1 MLIFVCLLVDL
12 ILGFVTA
19 ISYEKQVD
27 SNSHRLSSLYYNEP
41 TKDSDLRIV
50 TCERTATC
58 LRIVTCE
65 FGSVSP
71 CVLMYVTNAFSQIKS
86 LVLLIFVTTIRSCN
100 I

>member
-1 MLIFVCLLVDL
+1 MRNRWTRTHIDYHLCI
-12 ILGFVTA
+12 T
-19 ISYEKQVD
+19 S
-27 SNSHRLSSLYYNEP
+27 EP

-50 TCERTATC
+50 TCERIATC
-58 LRIVTCE
+58 LRIVTSE

-71 CVLMYVTNAFSQIKS
+71 CVLVYVTNAFSQIKS